1 MKALRYMIM
10 ANFKMTLRNRTALFW
25 NLAFPAIF
33 IVLFG
38 FLLTLDTTSFSVGVV
53 GEETTPIAGQVANE
67 LATSEAFDVTSGT
80 RDDELGKLEDGDRS
94 VVVIFSESATT
105 GLAEAEIFYDQ
116 TDPQQA
122 QIALS
127 AVQQFLNQVNVDALG
142 EERPITVHVEGVDA
156 TSLRYIDYLVPGILA
171 MSLMN
176 SGMIGLATTFV
187 NYREKGILRRIKATP
202 FPLSSFIIARI
213 ISQVVV
219 AVAQAL
225 VLILLGM
232 LLFDLRIDGN
242 MINVIVMITVGA
254 VAFLSLGF
262 AISSF
267 ARNSEAAASLSNA
280 FTFPMLFLSGV
291 FFPVDDAPSWLQP
304 ITKIIP
310 LTYLADGLRALMVR
324 GSSLPAEWL
333 NIGVLLLTCVVGL
346 FLSMRFFRWESAPA

>member
-1 MKALRYMIM
+1 MRALRYMIL

-38 FLLTLDTTSFSVGVV
+38 FLLTMDTSGFSVGVV
-53 GEETTPIAGQVANE
+53 GADTTPISQQVADE
-67 LATSEAFDVTSGT
+67 LSASEAFDVETGS
-80 RDDELGKLEDGDRS
+80 RESELQELEDGERS
-94 VVVIFSESATT
+94 VVVIFSEGASPE
-105 GLAEAEIFYDQ
+105 LAEAEIFYDQ

-127 AVQQFLNQVNVDALG
+127 AVQQFLNQVNVEALG
-142 EERPITVHVEGVDA
+142 EQRPVTVSIEGIDA
-156 TSLRYIDYLVPGILA
+156 ENLRYIDYLVPGILA

-176 SGMIGLATTFV
+176 SGMIGLATAFV
-187 NYREKGILRRIKATP
+187 SYREKGILRRVKATP

-219 AVAQAL
+219 AVIQAM

-232 LLFDLRIDGN
+232 LLFDLKIDGSLL
-242 MINVIVMITVGA
+242 NVVVMVTIGA

-262 AISSF
+262 VISSF

-280 FTFPMLFLSGV
+280 FSFPMLFLSGV
-291 FFPVDDAPSWLQP
+291 FFPVDDAPAWLQP

-310 LTYLADGLRALMVR
+310 LTYLADGLRAVMVR

-333 NIGVLLLTCVVGL
+333 NIVVLLLTCVVGL
-346 FLSMRFFRWESAPA
+346 VLSLRFFRWESSPA